1 MTRSVL
7 ASLALVATLALTG
20 CSAAASSSGD
30 YGSGDYGSS
39 SDEAGAPQVIEGGDA
54 AYDSTGL
61 QDTKRSEI
69 ITGSMTVTAEEP
81 IDAAAAAIR
90 LVEAA
95 GGRIDGRQEY
105 APVDGDRGSATLV
118 LRIPST
124 KVDATVDKLKELG
137 KVEEIV
143 ISATDVTAQV
153 QDIEARIRALQA
165 SVDRLTA
172 LLSTANDV
180 KVLIEIESS
189 LSQRQGELES
199 MLTQQRSIGD
209 SVSMATLTLTLIS
222 VADAPVDPPVTFLT
236 GLETGWNSF
245 TTFISGMVVV
255 FGVLLPWIV
264 FFGLITFAI
273 LYIVRLRR
281 RLISKSV
288 DNAP

>member
-1 MTRSVL
+1 MTRT
-7 ASLALVATLALTG
+7 AIATLALVTALALTG

-30 YGSGDYGSS
+30 YPSS
-39 SDEAGAPQVIEGGDA
+39 QDEVGAPQVIEGGDTRYDGA
-54 AYDSTGL
+54 AVEDS
-61 QDTKRSEI
+61 KRSEI
-69 ITGSMTVTAEEP
+69 ITGSMTVTADEP
-81 IDAAAAAIR
+81 IDAAGEAIR
-90 LVEAA
+90 LVVAA

-105 APVDGDRGSATLV
+105 APVNGDRGSATLV

-137 KVEEIV
+137 EVEEII
-143 ISATDVTAQV
+143 ISASDVTAQV
-153 QDIEARIRALQA
+153 QDIDARIRALEA
-165 SVDRLTA
+165 SVERLT
-172 LLSTANDV
+172 LLLTTATDV
-180 KVLIEIESS
+180 KVLLEVESS

-245 TTFISGMVVV
+245 TTFISVMVVV

-273 LYIVRLRR
+273 LYFVRLRR
-281 RLISKSV
+281 RLTSKSV

>member
-1 MTRSVL
+1 MTRTAL

-30 YGSGDYGSS
+30 YGAPL
-39 SDEAGAPQVIEGGDA
+39 EEQLGAPQAIEGADT
-54 AYDSTGL
+54 AYSSSGL

-81 IDAAAAAIR
+81 IDAAAEAIR
-90 LVEAA
+90 LVETA

-105 APVDGDRGSATLV
+105 APVDGDRGSAMLV

-124 KVDATVDKLKELG
+124 KVDATVDKLKKLG
-137 KVEEIV
+137 EVEEII

-165 SVDRLTA
+165 SVDRLTT
-172 LLSTANDV
+172 LLTTATDV

-281 RLISKSV
+281 RLTSKSV

>member
-172 LLSTANDV
+172 LLSTATDV

>member
-1 MTRSVL
+1 MTRTVL

-172 LLSTANDV
+172 L
-180 KVLIEIESS
+180 
-189 LSQRQGELES
+189 
-199 MLTQQRSIGD
+199 
-209 SVSMATLTLTLIS
+209 
-222 VADAPVDPPVTFLT
+222 
-236 GLETGWNSF
+236 
-245 TTFISGMVVV
+245 
-255 FGVLLPWIV
+255 
-264 FFGLITFAI
+264 
-273 LYIVRLRR
+273 
-281 RLISKSV
+281 
-288 DNAP
+288 

>member
-1 MTRSVL
+1 MTRTAL
-7 ASLALVATLALTG
+7 ASLALVTVLALAG

-30 YGSGDYGSS
+30 YASS
-39 SDEAGAPQVIEGGDA
+39 PDELGAPQAIENGSV
-54 AYDSTGL
+54 AYDGTKSEEST
-61 QDTKRSEI
+61 RSEI
-69 ITGSMTVTAEEP
+69 ITGTMTVTAEEP
-81 IDAAAAAIR
+81 IEAAAKAIR

-105 APVDGDRGSATLV
+105 APVNGDRGSATLV

-137 KVEEIV
+137 EVEAIE
-143 ISATDVTAQV
+143 ISAVDVTAQV
-153 QDIEARIRALQA
+153 EDIDARIRALEA
-165 SVDRLTA
+165 SVDRLTT
-172 LLSTANDV
+172 LLTTATDV

-209 SVSMATLTLTLIS
+209 SVSMATLTLALIS

-281 RLISKSV
+281 RLTSKSV

>member
-1 MTRSVL
+1 MMRTTL
-7 ASLALVATLALTG
+7 ASLALVTVLALAG

-30 YGSGDYGSS
+30 YASS
-39 SDEAGAPQVIEGGDA
+39 PDELGAPQAIDNGSV
-54 AYDSTGL
+54 AYDGTTSEESA
-61 QDTKRSEI
+61 RSEI
-69 ITGSMTVTAEEP
+69 ITGTMTVTAEEP
-81 IDAAAAAIR
+81 LEAAAKAIR

-137 KVEEIV
+137 EVEEII

-153 QDIEARIRALQA
+153 QDIDARIRALEA

-172 LLSTANDV
+172 LLSTATDV
-180 KVLIEIESS
+180 TVLIEIESS

-255 FGVLLPWIV
+255 LGVLLPWIV

-281 RLISKSV
+281 RLTSKSV

>member
-1 MTRSVL
+1 MTRTVL
-7 ASLALVATLALTG
+7 ASLALVTALALAG
-20 CSAAASSSGD
+20 CSAAGSSSGD
-30 YGSGDYGSS
+30 YGSLP
-39 SDEAGAPQVIEGGDA
+39 EEQGAPQVVEGGDT
-54 AYDSTGL
+54 AYSSTGL

-69 ITGSMTVTAEEP
+69 ITGSMTVTADEP
-81 IDAAAAAIR
+81 IDAAGDAIR

-137 KVEEIV
+137 EVEEII

-153 QDIEARIRALQA
+153 QDIDARIRALEA

-172 LLSTANDV
+172 LLSTATDV
-180 KVLIEIESS
+180 TVLIEIESS
-189 LSQRQGELES
+189 LSQRQAELES

-281 RLISKSV
+281 RLTSKSV